1 MSKEEMKNMKE
12 RKQVK
17 WKVNMKGVDT
27 NEKKAMKKH
36 KK

>member
-1 MSKEEMKNMKE
+1 MSKEEMKKMKE

-17 WKVNMKGVDT
+17 LKVNMKGVDI
-27 NEKKAMKKH
+27 NEKKAMKN